1 MRWPVVLLPLALCAS
16 VVASSDAQ
24 LPVRTETR
32 TSRPPLT
39 SPSTSTGLAT
49 LRRQPAPG
57 YAALRK
63 LDGCSVD
70 ISWAAAEGAKEYVVS
85 NVVEGTY
92 VRPVR
97 SPFGGHVT
105 HAVTQPERHE
115 RSLRVS
121 APALSK
127 TLDHSAYG
135 GSNVTHRYSVTAV
148 GTDGNSS
155 LSIAA
160 GNIAACDG
168 PSFVTGRAFV
178 GQQVVMLQVS
188 PAFPW

>member
-1 MRWPVVLLPLALCAS
+1 
-16 VVASSDAQ
+16 
-24 LPVRTETR
+24 
-32 TSRPPLT
+32 
-39 SPSTSTGLAT
+39 LAT
-49 LRRQPAPG
+49 FRRQPAPVH
-57 YAALRK
+57 ATVKK
-63 LDGCSVD
+63 LDGCSVEVT
-70 ISWAAAEGAKEYVVS
+70 WAAAEGAREYVVT

-148 GTDGNSS
+148 GPDGNSS
-155 LSIAA
+155 LSVAA
-160 GNIAACDG
+160 GNIGACDG

-178 GQQVVMLQVS
+178 GQQAVLLQVS